1 MPILPLLLLLDPMK
15 DMAKVGSV
23 YYSADLKNVHSQT
36 DDFEKFYKTGKM
48 SYDMLRYIPGLSQ
61 IAYQG
66 QIHSTEI
73 KKKKK
78 NVDDTYKNEKVIEFN
93 IPLAAN
99 HYTNIQNM
107 HICFPIKIKSALDNN
122 NDIAAGV
129 ITVNNFFAQWIKELD
144 IKSYG
149 DDIPILPLINTFE
162 KIV

>member
-1 MPILPLLLLLDPMK
+1 MPILPLLFLLDPMK
-15 DMAKVGSV
+15 DMVKVDSV

-36 DDFEKFYKTGKM
+36 DDYEKFYKTGKM
-48 SYDMLRYIPGLSQ
+48 SYDILRYIPGLSQ

-73 KKKKK
+73 KKK

-93 IPLAAN
+93 IPHTAN
-99 HYTNIQNM
+99 HYTNAQNM

-129 ITVNNFFAQWIKELD
+129 ITVNNVFAQWIKEID

-162 KIV
+162 KII

>member
-15 DMAKVGSV
+15 DMAKVSGV

-78 NVDDTYKNEKVIEFN
+78 KMFTTHTKMKR
-93 IPLAAN
+93 L
-99 HYTNIQNM
+99 
-107 HICFPIKIKSALDNN
+107 
-122 NDIAAGV
+122 
-129 ITVNNFFAQWIKELD
+129 
-144 IKSYG
+144 
-149 DDIPILPLINTFE
+149 
-162 KIV
+162 